1 MDATARE
8 VPRGR
13 QRFREVH
20 RNLKAEVRSFP
31 LHVVGGD
38 VQIAS
43 AVCEVILKVYRGRS
57 HASSRLSA
65 CFHSSRYLGNSPKV
79 SVIEQI

>member
-1 MDATARE
+1 MDAIARE

-43 AVCEVILKVYRGRS
+43 AVCEVILKVYGGARTLPHVYLPVSTAAGILEI
-57 HASSRLSA
+57 RL
-65 CFHSSRYLGNSPKV
+65 K
-79 SVIEQI
+79 